1 MPGLRILVLNHE
13 FPPVGGG
20 ASPVAFELC
29 KELVKMGHEVDVVTM
44 QYKKL
49 PRFEVKAGINIYRTW
64 ALRKSADI
72 CHTHELATYFPGAV
86 FKTFSLAKQKK
97 YDVIHCHF
105 IVPGAPLAWL
115 VSKVRKIPF
124 LITCH
129 GTDVPGHNPERFK
142 FVHKMIGPVWRK
154 LASSTML
161 VTPSGFLRRLVI
173 ENCPKAN
180 VKVIPN
186 GINLGNFQ
194 PLPKTKSILMCSRI
208 LGFKGFQYAIQAVK
222 DIETDWQVNVI
233 GEGPYLPELK
243 KLAEGSKVKIN
254 FLGWLDK
261 SDERFYKLFNESSIF
276 VFPSEAENFPTVLL
290 EAMAAG
296 MAIITSNAGGCPEVV
311 GDAALFVEPRSPMQ
325 IREKLEEL
333 IHSENLREKLGASA
347 RKRVGEFSWSS
358 IAQKYIDCY
367 LQLICEKETCA
378 EKTIS

>member
-44 QYKKL
+44 RYKKL
-49 PRFEVKAGINIYRTW
+49 ARFEVKAGINIYRTC

-72 CHTHELATYFPGAV
+72 CRTHELATYFPGAV
-86 FKTFSLAKQKK
+86 LKTLSLAKQKK

-154 LASSTML
+154 LASSALL

-194 PLPKTKSILMCSRI
+194 PVPKTKSILMCSRI

-222 DIETDWQVNVI
+222 DMETDWQLNII

-243 KLAEGSKVKIN
+243 KIAEGSKVKIN

-311 GDAALFVEPRSPMQ
+311 GDAALLVSPQDIDAIKTHLINLMQ
-325 IREKLEEL
+325 SEDILKRMQQKSLNQVKQFTWDNIASQYLCCYKHL
-333 IHSENLREKLGASA
+333 INR
-347 RKRVGEFSWSS
+347 
-358 IAQKYIDCY
+358 
-367 LQLICEKETCA
+367 
-378 EKTIS
+378 